1 MGSHLKQLP
10 SRWIIN
16 CVEAITNN
24 KELQILDFASG
35 NGRHSK
41 SLANN
46 KRKITAVDNDNVK
59 LSTYKNYK
67 NIKTVCFD
75 LETEENWPFKNNY
88 YDIVIV
94 TNYLYRPKIKKIGD
108 LVKEN
113 GYLFYETFAIG
124 NERFGKPS
132 NPNFLLKNRE
142 LIKVFQKNSKILYY
156 FNGQEFSKKK
166 SIIQRCAIKK
176 TPPIGRC
183 FKKI

>member
-16 CVEAITNN
+16 CVEAVTNN

-41 SLANN
+41 SLADNN
-46 KRKITAVDNDNVK
+46 RKITAVDNDDVK
-59 LSTYKNYK
+59 LSTYKNYQS
-67 NIKTVCFD
+67 IKTICFD
-75 LETEENWPFKNNY
+75 LESEESWPLKRNY

-113 GYLFYETFAIG
+113 GYLFYETFARG
-124 NERFGKPS
+124 NERYGKPS
-132 NPNFLLKNRE
+132 NPNFLLKDKE
-142 LIKVFQKNSKILYY
+142 LIRVFKKKFKILYY
-156 FNGQEFSKKK
+156 FNGQGFSNEKK
-166 SIIQRCAIKK
+166 IIQRCAIKK
-176 TPPIGRC
+176 TPPNWRC
-183 FKKI
+183 F

>member
-16 CVEAITNN
+16 CVEAVTNN

-46 KRKITAVDNDNVK
+46 KRKITAVDKDDVK

-67 NIKTVCFD
+67 SIKTICFD
-75 LETEENWPFKNNY
+75 LESEESWPLKRKY

-94 TNYLYRPKIKKIGD
+94 TNYLYRPKIKKIVD

-113 GYLFYETFAIG
+113 GYLFYETFARG
-124 NERFGKPS
+124 NEKYGKPS
-132 NPNFLLKNRE
+132 NPNFLLNDRE
-142 LIKVFQKNSKILYY
+142 LIKLFKKNFKILYY
-156 FNGQEFSKKK
+156 FNGQEFSNKMK
-166 SIIQRCAIKK
+166 IIQRCAIKK
-176 TPPIGRC
+176 TPPNWRC
-183 FKKI
+183 F

>member
-16 CVEAITNN
+16 CVEAVTNN

-46 KRKITAVDNDNVK
+46 KRKITAVDKDDVK

-67 NIKTVCFD
+67 SIKTICFD
-75 LETEENWPFKNNY
+75 LESEQSWPLKREY

-113 GYLFYETFAIG
+113 GYLFYETFARG
-124 NERFGKPS
+124 NERYGKPS

-142 LIKVFQKNSKILYY
+142 LIKVFQKNFKILYY
-156 FNGQEFSKKK
+156 FNGQEFSNKK
-166 SIIQRCAIKK
+166 IIQRCAIKK
-176 TPPIGRC
+176 TPPNWRC
-183 FKKI
+183 F

>member
-16 CVEAITNN
+16 CVEAVTNN

-41 SLANN
+41 RLANN
-46 KRKITAVDNDNVK
+46 KRKITAVDKDDVK

-67 NIKTVCFD
+67 SIKTICFD
-75 LETEENWPFKNNY
+75 LESEESWPLKRKY

-113 GYLFYETFAIG
+113 GYLVYETYARRNDRCG
-124 NERFGKPS
+124 TPS
-132 NPNFLLKNRE
+132 NPNFLLKDRE
-142 LIKVFQKNSKILYY
+142 LIKVFKKNFKILYY
-156 FNGQEFSKKK
+156 FNGQEFSNKK
-166 SIIQRCAIKK
+166 IIQRCAIKK
-176 TPPIGRC
+176 TPPNWRC
-183 FKKI
+183 F

>member
-1 MGSHLKQLP
+1 MDPHLKQLP

-16 CVEAITNN
+16 RVKAISNN

-35 NGRHSK
+35 NGIHSK
-41 SLANN
+41 TLANN

-59 LSTYKNYK
+59 LSTYKNYQ
-67 NIKTVCFD
+67 NIKTICFD
-75 LETEENWPFKNNY
+75 LETEEDWPLKNNY

-108 LVKEN
+108 LIKEN
-113 GYLFYETFAIG
+113 GYLFYETFARG
-124 NERFGKPS
+124 NERYGKPT

-142 LIKVFQKNSKILYY
+142 LIKTFQTSFKILYY
-156 FNGQEFSKKK
+156 FNGHECITKK

-176 TPPIGRC
+176 TLPNRKC
-183 FKKI
+183 F